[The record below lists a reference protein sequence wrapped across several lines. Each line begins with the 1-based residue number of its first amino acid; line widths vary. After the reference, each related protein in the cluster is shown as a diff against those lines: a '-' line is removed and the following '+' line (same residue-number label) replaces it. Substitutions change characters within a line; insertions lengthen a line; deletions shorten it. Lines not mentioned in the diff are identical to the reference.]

1 MDATTGTDQTDGS
14 SANRLQP
21 IVCIA
26 SQRCTPKLAIASAL
40 RRAPRAAAAARALL
54 AALGS
59 PRSGRVGPPHP
70 RAAPVAPLSSLS
82 APKPSA
88 VADAQLL
95 RVITYEI
102 SRAQLDCRNRNWA
115 KELGEGFPFEIRDK
129 EGTSRITLT
138 RTHQDERIEV
148 EALLPSP
155 VAGAAQDDGEQE
167 EDDQAEDGK
176 KQSQAGG
183 GVPNQYCIPLTVRIR
198 KGVGAASCLEI
209 GCRSYPTGFVVER
222 LEFGSSDESAGGT
235 AFSGI
240 PGELQKALHLYLGSR
255 GISAHFTDF
264 MHAYMITKEC
274 HEYLSWLRELKGLVK
289 G

>member
-1 MDATTGTDQTDGS
+1 M
-14 SANRLQP
+14 
-21 IVCIA
+21 
-26 SQRCTPKLAIASAL
+26 AIACAL
-40 RRAPRAAAAARALL
+40 RRAPRAAAAARALF

-70 RAAPVAPLSSLS
+70 RAAPVGPLSSLS
-82 APKPSA
+82 APQPSA

-129 EGTSRITLT
+129 EGTNRITLT

-155 VAGAAQDDGEQE
+155 VDGAAQDGEQE
-167 EDDQAEDGK
+167 SDNQAEDGK
-176 KQSQAGG
+176 KQGHAGG
-183 GVPNQYCIPLTVRIR
+183 EVPDKYCIPLIVRIR

-209 GCRSYPTGFVVER
+209 SCCSYPTGFVVER
-222 LEFGSSDESAGGT
+222 LELGSGVESAGGT
-235 AFSGI
+235 AFSDI

-255 GISAHFTDF
+255 GITTHFTDF

-274 HEYLSWLRELKGLVK
+274 HEYLSWLRKLKGLVK

>member
-1 MDATTGTDQTDGS
+1 M
-14 SANRLQP
+14 
-21 IVCIA
+21 
-26 SQRCTPKLAIASAL
+26 AIASAL

-59 PRSGRVGPPHP
+59 PCGGRVGPPHH
-70 RAAPVAPLSSLS
+70 RAAPIAPLSSLS
-82 APKPSA
+82 APQPSA

-102 SRAQLDCRNRNWA
+102 SRAQLDCRSRNWA

-129 EGTSRITLT
+129 EGTNRITLT
-138 RTHQDERIEV
+138 RTHQGEQIEV

-155 VAGAAQDDGEQE
+155 VDGAAQDDGEQE
-167 EDDQAEDGK
+167 EEHQAEDGK
-176 KQSQAGG
+176 KQGHAGG
-183 GVPNQYCIPLTVRIR
+183 DVPNKYCIPLIVRIR

-209 GCRSYPTGFVVER
+209 GCCSYPTGFVVER
-222 LEFGSSDESAGGT
+222 LEFESAGGSGT
-235 AFSGI
+235 AFSDI
-240 PGELQKALHLYLGSR
+240 PGELQKALQLYLGSR
-255 GISAHFTDF
+255 GISTHFTDF

-274 HEYLSWLRELKGLVK
+274 HEYLSWLRKLKGLVK

>member
-1 MDATTGTDQTDGS
+1 M
-14 SANRLQP
+14 
-21 IVCIA
+21 
-26 SQRCTPKLAIASAL
+26 AIASAL
-40 RRAPRAAAAARALL
+40 RRAPRAAAAARALFV
-54 AALGS
+54 ALGS

-82 APKPSA
+82 APQPSA

-129 EGTSRITLT
+129 EGTNRITLT
-138 RTHQDERIEV
+138 RTHQDEQIEV
-148 EALLPSP
+148 EVLLPSP
-155 VAGAAQDDGEQE
+155 VDGAAQDDGERE

-176 KQSQAGG
+176 KQGHAGG
-183 GVPNQYCIPLTVRIR
+183 DVPNRYCIPLTVRIR
-198 KGVGAASCLEI
+198 KGAAASCLEI
-209 GCRSYPTGFVVER
+209 SCRSYPTGFVVER
-222 LEFGSSDESAGGT
+222 LEFESAGGT
-235 AFSGI
+235 AFSDI
-240 PGELQKALHLYLGSR
+240 PGELPKALHLYLGSR
-255 GISAHFTDF
+255 GISTHFTDF

-274 HEYLSWLRELKGLVK
+274 HEYLSWLRKLKGLVK

>member
-1 MDATTGTDQTDGS
+1 M
-14 SANRLQP
+14 
-21 IVCIA
+21 
-26 SQRCTPKLAIASAL
+26 AITSAL

-82 APKPSA
+82 APQPSA

-129 EGTSRITLT
+129 ECTNRITLT

-148 EALLPSP
+148 EVLLPIP
-155 VAGAAQDDGEQE
+155 VDGAAQDDGEQE
-167 EDDQAEDGK
+167 EEDQAEDGK
-176 KQSQAGG
+176 KQGHAGG
-183 GVPNQYCIPLTVRIR
+183 DVPDKYCIPLIVRIR
-198 KGVGAASCLEI
+198 KGAASCLEI
-209 GCRSYPTGFVVER
+209 SCRSYPTGLVVER

-235 AFSGI
+235 AFSDI

-255 GISAHFTDF
+255 GISTQFTDF

-274 HEYLSWLRELKGLVK
+274 HEYLSWLRKLKGLVK